1 MTSSSPEHAAPT
13 PLDGV
18 VVADTTQSVAGQY
31 AGRLL
36 AMHGAT
42 VVLVEPPEG
51 TATRR
56 MAPRQPDG
64 PDSYLFRHLN
74 QGKAS
79 VVVDRS
85 SPDHADLLRDLLDRA
100 DVLLR
105 DQGSAGAPGDRLVDC
120 EIGDFPPGPYERWR
134 GTEMV
139 HQALGG
145 AMNAT
150 GSAGRPPLYGIGHRA
165 AYATGTTAYITVVAA
180 LYERRRS
187 GRGQR
192 VRATVFESL
201 AAMGQNL
208 VSQYSYNGTAENR
221 ARYPGFLAVL
231 RCADAWVVL
240 FAIRNWPG
248 LCRAFGLAGLADDPR
263 FATAADRMA
272 NWPAAVDLLQE
283 RARAM
288 RADDVVAGCQ
298 AGRVSAEKVS
308 SLADLVG
315 SPHWQARSVLRRV
328 PSAGGSREET
338 ALHRI
343 AAFSGAAAGIT
354 AGSPDPGADTDRI
367 AALVVREPR

>member
-1 MTSSSPEHAAPT
+1 MTLSSPEGAAPT
-13 PLDGV
+13 PLAGV
-18 VVADTTQSVAGQY
+18 VAVDTTQSVAGQY

-56 MAPRQPDG
+56 MTPRQPDG

-79 VVVDRS
+79 VVVDRAR
-85 SPDHADLLRDLLDRA
+85 PGHAAVLGDLLDRA
-100 DVLLR
+100 DVLIH
-105 DQGSAGAPGDRLVDC
+105 DQGSPGRSGERLVAC
-120 EIGDFPPGPYERWR
+120 EVGDFPPGPYAGWH

-139 HQALGG
+139 HQALAGV
-145 AMNAT
+145 MNAT
-150 GSAGRPPLYGIGHRA
+150 GTADRPPLYGIGHRA
-165 AYATGTTAYITVVAA
+165 AYATGTTAYITIVAA

-208 VSQYSYNGTAENR
+208 VSQYAYNGTAENR
-221 ARYPGFLAVL
+221 ARYPGFLAIL
-231 RCADAWVVL
+231 QCRDAWVVL
-240 FAIRNWPG
+240 FAIRNWPN
-248 LCRAFGLAGLADDPR
+248 LCRVFGLAGLVDDPR

-272 NWPAAVDLLQE
+272 NWPAAVGLLQE
-283 RARAM
+283 RAREM

-298 AGRVSAEKVS
+298 AGRVSAEKVT
-308 SLADLVG
+308 SLADLVD
-315 SPHWQARSVLRRV
+315 SDQWRARSVLRRV
-328 PSAGGSREET
+328 RSPDGTREET
-338 ALHRI
+338 ALSHI
-343 AAFSGAAAGIT
+343 AGYSGAAAGVT
-354 AGSPDPGADTDRI
+354 SAAPEPGADHVRV
-367 AALVVREPR
+367 AAVGEPR

>member
-1 MTSSSPEHAAPT
+1 MTSSSPEHAAPA

-79 VVVDRS
+79 VI
-85 SPDHADLLRDLLDRA
+85 ADPARPGLLGGLFDRA

-105 DQGSAGAPGDRLVDC
+105 DQGAAGTLGAPRDRLVDC
-120 EIGDFPPGPYERWR
+120 EIGDFPPGPYEGWR

-139 HQALGG
+139 HQALAGV
-145 AMNAT
+145 MNAT
-150 GSAGRPPLYGIGHRA
+150 GSADRPPLYGIGHRA
-165 AYATGTTAYITVVAA
+165 AYATGTTAYITIVSA

-187 GRGQR
+187 GRGQQ

-208 VSQYSYNGTAENR
+208 ISQYDYNGTAENR
-221 ARYPGFLAVL
+221 ARYPGFLAL
-231 RCADAWVVL
+231 LHCKDAWVVL
-240 FAIRNWPG
+240 FAIRNWPS
-248 LCRAFGLAGLADDPR
+248 LCRVFDRAELIDDPR
-263 FATAADRMA
+263 FATAGDRMA

-283 RARAM
+283 RARTM
-288 RADDVVAGCQ
+288 LADDVVAGCQ

-308 SLADLVG
+308 SLGDLVA
-315 SPHWQARSVLRRV
+315 SEQWRSRSVLRRV
-328 PSAGGSREET
+328 RSADGARVET
-338 ALHRI
+338 ALGRI
-343 AAFSGAAAGIT
+343 AEISGAAVGIT
-354 AGSPDPGADTDRI
+354 TGSPEPGADTGRI
-367 AALVVREPR
+367 AALIAREPR